1 MATGDFTIGV
11 EEEFLIVDGESRTLR
26 PRAPDLVAAA
36 RETLGDAVDQ
46 ELHRSQIEIQ
56 TPVCASLAELRSELA
71 RLRQG
76 LAAAVRPSGSRII
89 ASGTHPFSVWRE
101 DPSMSP
107 KYEWLEREYEQLA
120 REQLICGAH
129 VHVGLADGEALID
142 VMNRARP
149 WLSPIL
155 ALSGNSPFW
164 EGDDTG
170 YASYRTEL
178 WRRWPM
184 AGTPGPFASK
194 AEFEALVETL
204 LATGSIDDRARLYW
218 DVRPSARFPTLE
230 FRVTDVCLTVDDTVM
245 VAGLVRGLVRSCQE
259 EARAGEPV
267 PSVRPELIRAATWRA
282 ARYGLDGDL
291 VDVLAGKSVPA
302 RVMVDRLLD
311 FAGPGLRDLGDWQEV
326 SGLVERTFARGT
338 GAARQRAVLARTGR
352 LQDVVDYVV
361 AQTTG

>member
-1 MATGDFTIGV
+1 V
-11 EEEFLIVDGESRTLR
+11 
-26 PRAPDLVAAA
+26 
-36 RETLGDAVDQ
+36 
-46 ELHRSQIEIQ
+46 
-56 TPVCASLAELRSELA
+56 
-71 RLRQG
+71 
-76 LAAAVRPSGSRII
+76 
-89 ASGTHPFSVWRE
+89 
-101 DPSMSP
+101 SP
-107 KYEWLEREYEQLA
+107 KYERLEREYQQLA

-129 VHVGLADGEALID
+129 VHVGLDDGEALVD

-170 YASYRTEL
+170 YDSYRTEL

-184 AGTPGPFASK
+184 ATTPALFASN

-218 DVRPSARFPTLE
+218 DIRPSARFPTLE
-230 FRVTDVCLTVDDTVM
+230 FRVTDACLTVDDTVM
-245 VAGLVRGLVRSCQE
+245 VAGLVRGLVRSCLE
-259 EARAGEPV
+259 EAEAGEPV
-267 PSVRPELIRAATWRA
+267 PAVRPEVIRAATWRA
-282 ARYGLDGDL
+282 ARYGLSGDL

-302 RVMVDRLLD
+302 RVLVDRLLD
-311 FAGPGLRDLGDWQEV
+311 FAGPALRDFGDWEEV
-326 SGLVERTFARGT
+326 SELVERIFSRGT

-352 LQDVVDYVV
+352 LQDVVDYLV